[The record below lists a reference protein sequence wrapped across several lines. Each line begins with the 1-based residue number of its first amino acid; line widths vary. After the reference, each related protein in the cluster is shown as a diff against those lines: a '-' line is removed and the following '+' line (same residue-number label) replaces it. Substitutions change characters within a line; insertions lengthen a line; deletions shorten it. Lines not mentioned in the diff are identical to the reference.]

1 MTPWVR
7 WFLLGMALGLGGLG
21 LWWRLEHHT
30 QKIAW
35 DFAQQFEAA
44 SLRRPGPDVF
54 AVREV
59 TISGVAERSIT
70 VQQPSRIAW
79 DVTVPDDGWVETEL
93 ALEEE
98 SWTRAGDGVLFR
110 VGISFDGRYEELVTR
125 VVNPFGVPED
135 RRWVPI
141 AVDLAPYAGRA
152 VSLIFNTGSGF
163 EGDNR
168 DNDLAVWGAPRL
180 VTR

>member
-1 MTPWVR
+1 MTWVWR
-7 WFLLGMALGLGGLG
+7 FLLGLALGLGVWGV
-21 LWWRLEHHT
+21 WWRLEHRT
-30 QKIAW
+30 EAVAS
-35 DFAQQFEAA
+35 DFVRQFESA

-54 AVREV
+54 AVRDV
-59 TISGVAERSIT
+59 TISGAARPAIT

-79 DVTVPDDGWVETEL
+79 DLTVPENGWFEAYL
-93 ALEEE
+93 ALQEEA
-98 SWTRAGDGVLFR
+98 WTRDGDGVLFR
-110 VGISFDGRYEELVTR
+110 VGISFDGTYEELVTR
-125 VVNPFGVPED
+125 VVNPFAVADD

-141 AVDLAPYAGRA
+141 AVDLGPYAGRT